1 MSDITRREFIRR
13 SLILSA
19 GASLIISCEDNEN
32 IPSNPI
38 SSSPGMLSSNG
49 NAKKIIVI
57 GAGMSGLVA
66 AYELVRAGH
75 DVTILEAR
83 DRVGGR
89 VLTIRSPFSN
99 NHFAEGGAARIKPS
113 HNLTLGYA
121 NHFNLNIDPFYATS
135 GDYVNVSNGNR
146 EIISNNTYLNTS
158 YGSILRNEYL
168 KIRGGSDLLPRSF
181 YNSNTL
187 NNKIYLGVPV
197 TSIQQQNNNVT
208 VQTSNGNQFIADRV
222 LCTVPLTVL
231 NKIQFTPSLSSEK
244 QTAMNGGYRYAPS
257 TRIYMQFQNRFWEN
271 ESLNGWGNSDVP
283 EEIWQPTWDLA
294 GSTGIIMSYLRWTP
308 AEEMD
313 ALSKEE
319 RINYVL
325 SRWENIFPGATS
337 SLQSG
342 ISQSWAEEEWSK
354 GAWASPTGS
363 QDTALANH
371 IGLAEDRIHF
381 AGEHASDDH
390 GWMQGALFS
399 GLRAAVEI
407 NEGN

>member
-38 SSSPGMLSSNG
+38 SGSPGMLSSNG

-66 AYELVRAGH
+66 AYELVRVGH

-83 DRVGGR
+83 DRIGGR

-121 NHFNLNIDPFYATS
+121 NHFNLNLDPFYATS
-135 GDYVNVSNGNR
+135 GDYVNMSNGNR

-168 KIRGGSDLLPRSF
+168 KIRGGSDLLPHSF
-181 YNSNTL
+181 YNSSAL

-197 TSIQQQNNNVT
+197 TSIHQHNNNVT

-222 LCTVPLTVL
+222 LCTVPITVL
-231 NKIQFTPSLSSEK
+231 NKIQFTPPLSPEK

-257 TRIYMQFQNRFWEN
+257 TRVYMQFQNRFWED
-271 ESLNGWGNSDVP
+271 ESLNGWGNSDIP

-294 GSTGIIMSYLRWTP
+294 GSTGIIMSYLRWT
-308 AEEMD
+308 AAQEMD
-313 ALSKEE
+313 ALSEEE
-319 RINYVL
+319 RINYIL
-325 SRWENIFPGATS
+325 SRWENIFPGAAS

-342 ISQSWAEEEWSK
+342 MSQSWAEEEWSK
-354 GAWASPTGS
+354 GAWATPTGS
-363 QDTALANH
+363 QDAALANH

-399 GLRAAVEI
+399 GLRAAAEI

>member
-66 AYELVRAGH
+66 AYELVRVGH

-83 DRVGGR
+83 DRIGGR

-121 NHFNLNIDPFYATS
+121 NHFNLNLDPFYATS
-135 GDYVNVSNGNR
+135 GDYVNMSNGNR

-181 YNSNTL
+181 YNSSAL

-197 TSIQQQNNNVT
+197 TSIHQQNDNVT
-208 VQTSNGNQFIADRV
+208 VQTSNGNQFIADKV
-222 LCTVPLTVL
+222 LCTVPITVL
-231 NKIQFTPSLSSEK
+231 NKIQFTPPLSPEK

-257 TRIYMQFQNRFWEN
+257 TRVYMQFQNRFWEN
-271 ESLNGWGNSDVP
+271 ESLNGWGNSDIP

-294 GSTGIIMSYLRWTP
+294 GSTGIIMSYLRWT
-308 AEEMD
+308 AAQEMD
-313 ALSKEE
+313 ALSEEE
-319 RINYVL
+319 RINYIL
-325 SRWENIFPGATS
+325 SRWENIFPGAAS

-342 ISQSWAEEEWSK
+342 MSQSWAEEEWSK

-363 QDTALANH
+363 QDAALANH

-399 GLRAAVEI
+399 GLRAAAEI